1 MTDHRIDKAIEDLTA
16 AAERNAS
23 TALAMADMAGEQL
36 AKINRED
43 PMESQEDLQ
52 AMSALLKISTEAAAL
67 SFQMIAAASRQS
79 QPGGDLKARY

>member
-1 MTDHRIDKAIEDLTA
+1 VTDPRIEQAIDNLTD
-16 AAERNAS
+16 AAEKNAA
-23 TALAMADMAGEQL
+23 TALTLAEMAAEQM

-52 AMSALLKISTEAAAL
+52 AMSALLKISSEAAAL
-67 SFQMIAAASRQS
+67 SFQMIAAASRQG